1 MATALYL
8 ASASDLRRP
17 TNAVPPV
24 ILDSDGYYW
33 FLYRY
38 FESANL
44 ERHKGELIDLY
55 GGGVIEGYQLHR
67 LQCEL
72 EQALEDV
79 ERKPQSWTVLV
90 GWKGD
95 TVSLETEEWQAVERN
110 KMIDLVSALL
120 ALVGATSD
128 SLKLVCDGD

>member
-1 MATALYL
+1 MSAALYL
-8 ASASDLRRP
+8 ASPSEIREPSD
-17 TNAVPPV
+17 AVPPV
-24 ILDSDGYYW
+24 VLDSSGYYW

-79 ERKPQSWTVLV
+79 QRKPESWRVLA
-90 GWKGD
+90 GWIGTD
-95 TVSLETEEWQAVERN
+95 VSIETEDWKTVNKVEMLRV
-110 KMIDLVSALL
+110 IASLL
-120 ALVGATSD
+120 ALVRGASD